1 MHLKEK
7 FSIVNNDK
15 PLLRRYS
22 IPSKPLLSIHKTL
35 LRPHLDYCDA
45 NYDKPP
51 LKGSETPQNQ
61 FKYLSGAIKGTFK
74 EKLYNELGQ
83 EYPRDREWM

>member
-1 MHLKEK
+1 MHLKEN

-51 LKGSETPQNQ
+51 SERFRDTLEPIQILKWC
-61 FKYLSGAIKGTFK
+61 Y
-74 EKLYNELGQ
+74 
-83 EYPRDREWM
+83 